1 MVIVLGRLIH
11 MWIAV
16 QCLSVFVAVEFFF
29 IAVLEMFME
38 NTKLASQA
46 FLVSKEKLQDKT
58 VKVLFFNQGAYHGL
72 IGVLILL
79 AAFVFPSN
87 IAITCLMSYILLV
100 ALVGTFTSN
109 RTIIFTQG
117 SLAFVTLVLSI
128 VAYFVR

>member
-1 MVIVLGRLIH
+1 MAFVLGGLIH

-16 QCLSVFVAVEFFF
+16 QCLSTLVAAEFIF

-46 FLVSKEKLQDKT
+46 FLVPQEKLQDKT
-58 VKVLFFNQGAYHGL
+58 VKVLFFNQGAYNGL

-79 AAFVFPSN
+79 ATFAFPSN

-109 RTIIFTQG
+109 RKIIFTQG
-117 SLAFVTLVLSI
+117 SLSFITLVLSI
-128 VAYFVR
+128 ITYFVR